1 MDFSADS
8 AAFDALAA
16 KIIAD
21 HEATSR
27 RFEVAS
33 RRMLKVFVGEDN
45 VRDIL
50 RDFRGQGE
58 EGGAEP
64 VEAGDVDK
72 DTGDSGAGSQ
82 PADPAEESGGDVA
95 GDSSAVVG

>member
-33 RRMLKVFVGEDN
+33 RRMLKVFVGDDN

-50 RDFRGQGE
+50 RDFRGQGA
-58 EGGAEP
+58 EGGAEQ
-64 VEAGDVDK
+64 VETGELDK
-72 DTGDSGAGSQ
+72 NTGDSGFGSQ
-82 PADPAEESGGDVA
+82 PADTAKKSGGDVP
-95 GDSSAVVG
+95 GDSPTVVG

>member
-16 KIIAD
+16 KTIAD
-21 HEATSR
+21 HEATLN

-33 RRMLKVFVGEDN
+33 RRMLKVFSGEDN
-45 VRDIL
+45 ARDIL
-50 RDFRGQGE
+50 RDFRRPGE

-64 VEAGDVDK
+64 VE
-72 DTGDSGAGSQ
+72 TGDMDKGAGNSGFGGQ
-82 PADPAEESGGDVA
+82 PADTAKKSGGDVP
-95 GDSSAVVG
+95 GDSPTAVG

>member
-8 AAFDALAA
+8 AAFDSLAA

-21 HEATSR
+21 HEATSK

-33 RRMLKVFVGEDN
+33 RRMLKVFAGDDN

-50 RDFRGQGE
+50 RDFRGQGA
-58 EGGAEP
+58 EGGAEQ
-64 VEAGDVDK
+64 VETGDMDK
-72 DTGDSGAGSQ
+72 DAGDSGPGGQS
-82 PADPAEESGGDVA
+82 ADPAKKSGGDVQ
-95 GDSSAVVG
+95 GDTPAVVG

>member
-50 RDFRGQGE
+50 RAFRGQSE

-64 VEAGDVDK
+64 VEAGKLDK
-72 DTGDSGAGSQ
+72 DAGDSGAGSQ
-82 PADPAEESGGDVA
+82 PADPAKESGGDVP
-95 GDSSAVVG
+95 GDSPAVVG

>member
-16 KIIAD
+16 KTIAD
-21 HEATSR
+21 HEATLN

-33 RRMLKVFVGEDN
+33 RRMLKVFSGEDN

-50 RDFRGQGE
+50 MAFRRPGE
-58 EGGAEP
+58 EGGTQP
-64 VEAGDVDK
+64 VEAGDMDE
-72 DTGDSGAGSQ
+72 DSGDSGSGGQ
-82 PADPAEESGGDVA
+82 PADTAKKSGGDVE
-95 GDSSAVVG
+95 GDTPPVVG